1 MRQTG
6 THSFSI
12 SDGGDPTNVWSSDF
26 RLHGWLDDL
35 YGAAAVSVFDPED
48 RDAWHFPT
56 EVIDATYLYVGRL
69 KHYFLFGIYG
79 ESKSRYMIFKI
90 YQRYLYHISL
100 WSYVT
105 VCWSIC
111 WVLGSQNSG
120 IGAGAWDGLSIGGWP
135 QAALGDLGRS
145 GLWNG
150 WAGSTRMGLLQQDL
164 SLGWPKEPRNKGVM
178 SAAMPT
184 GHQSWETRWWWRKK
198 YIWNLYESLTYKQFH
213 SDV

>member
-1 MRQTG
+1 MFYKLIELVKTTFLPAFLTFHIFTFFCSRSLTMRQTG

-56 EVIDATYLYVGRL
+56 EVIDATYLYVGCL

-100 WSYVT
+100 
-105 VCWSIC
+105 
-111 WVLGSQNSG
+111 
-120 IGAGAWDGLSIGGWP
+120 
-135 QAALGDLGRS
+135 
-145 GLWNG
+145 
-150 WAGSTRMGLLQQDL
+150 
-164 SLGWPKEPRNKGVM
+164 
-178 SAAMPT
+178 
-184 GHQSWETRWWWRKK
+184 
-198 YIWNLYESLTYKQFH
+198 
-213 SDV
+213 